1 MFASNL
7 ILPAACLLLLRT
19 AIAAPAP
26 DLGARVEGH
35 ITTSTSSVSSTLTST
50 ATGIATASPGAANG
64 TGKGEATV
72 CHNTNGPFKPFCQP
86 KPNEVYYPGSTHYGK
101 PSPLQVRLP
110 PAAKQ

>member
-19 AIAAPAP
+19 AVATPAP

-35 ITTSTSSVSSTLTST
+35 IPTSTSSVSTTLTST
-50 ATGIATASPGAANG
+50 ATGLATASPGAANG
-64 TGKGEATV
+64 KGKEEATD

-86 KPNEVYYPGSTHYGK
+86 KTNEVYYPGSTHYGK
-101 PSPLQVRLP
+101 SSPSWSVSHR
-110 PAAKQ
+110 